1 MWFDLA
7 SHTLM
12 IYYGK
17 SLIQVANES
26 QNKEQVASSE
36 HEIELSQSTHRLMKE
51 GKKKNACCCEPLR
64 CEDCLLPI
72 IITAVADSF

>member
-51 GKKKNACCCEPLR
+51 GKKKMLV
-64 CEDCLLPI
+64 
-72 IITAVADSF
+72 AVSP

>member
-36 HEIELSQSTHRLMKE
+36 HEIELS
-51 GKKKNACCCEPLR
+51 
-64 CEDCLLPI
+64 
-72 IITAVADSF
+72 